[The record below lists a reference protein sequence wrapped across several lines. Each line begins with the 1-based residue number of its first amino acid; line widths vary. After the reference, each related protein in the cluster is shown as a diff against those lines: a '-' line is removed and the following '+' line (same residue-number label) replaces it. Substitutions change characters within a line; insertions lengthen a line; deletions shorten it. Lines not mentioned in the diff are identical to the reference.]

1 MDFMSNPW
9 IQFKNMSFTYEGA
22 GRRALKNINLTFYR
36 GEKVLII
43 GANASGKSTLV
54 RALRGKLATDEF
66 QGTIEGE
73 IINYDLEMETMDATA
88 MADAVD
94 HHLEETLEENGK
106 RKRSSDYIRNFSEE
120 LKHRILE
127 HPIEANTS
135 LERLSEGQRDI
146 QNFVNNVNYEQ
157 SVFIFDEPLA
167 NLAPRAGQIFIDLV
181 DDIHHNTDATIVM
194 VDYRIEEVLY
204 RPVDR
209 VIVLSEG
216 RIIFDGDSEK
226 LLKRNILNSLGVGE
240 PAYVSAIRYTGYP
253 LDKVRNISNVNY
265 LHGPDLKRTIES
277 WLMTVPNFVQKRS
290 DQPIL
295 TLDNVSYTY
304 PWRDQPTL
312 RNISTQVF
320 KGDMIAIVGK
330 NGSGKSTLGQMMDG
344 NIRPDSGT
352 MTWLGEEVTD
362 DNLCQMKQETV
373 YIQQN
378 IDQSILDFTVKDYLN
393 GIAANCNYSAEEA
406 EEVIRDS
413 LKRTGLIYAAE
424 LQIGQLS
431 FGQQKRIMLS
441 SALINQ
447 PSLLIIDEPS
457 EGQDY
462 HHYNEFMQYLYQ
474 INQEQE
480 IAIIINT
487 HNTDLVLE
495 FTRHAW
501 VLSEG
506 ELIADTQPIR
516 IATDYRLIQRAFLRE
531 SNLYIFAR
539 QIGLIDP
546 YNFIKKFM
554 DYHREVN
561 R

>member
-1 MDFMSNPW
+1 MSNPW

-54 RALRGKLATDEF
+54 RALRGKLASDEF

-73 IINYDLEMETMDATA
+73 VINYDLEMETMDATA

-106 RKRSSDYIRNFSEE
+106 RKRSSDYIPNFSEE
-120 LKHRILE
+120 LKYRILE
-127 HPIEANTS
+127 HPTEADTS

-216 RIIFDGDSEK
+216 RVIFDGDSEK

-240 PAYVSAIRYTGYP
+240 PSYVSAIRYTGYP

-265 LHGPDLKRTIES
+265 LHGPNLKRTIES

-290 DQPIL
+290 DQPVL

-304 PWRDQPTL
+304 PWRDQATL

-393 GIAANCNYSAEEA
+393 GIAANCNYSAEVA
-406 EEVIRDS
+406 EGVIRDS

-424 LQIGQLS
+424 LRIGQLS

-441 SALINQ
+441 SALINK

>member
-1 MDFMSNPW
+1 MSNPW
-9 IQFKNMSFTYEGA
+9 MQFKNVSFTYEGA

-54 RALRGKLATDEF
+54 RALRGKLGTEEF
-66 QGTIEGE
+66 PGSLEGE
-73 IINYDLEMETMDATA
+73 IAKFDFDMETMDATI

-94 HHLEETLEENGK
+94 HHLEETTQINSYR
-106 RKRSSDYIRNFSEE
+106 RKSSDYVPNFSEE
-120 LKHRILE
+120 LKKRILE
-127 HPIEANTS
+127 HPEDLTAKWES
-135 LERLSEGQRDI
+135 LSEGQRDI

-181 DDIHHNTDATIVM
+181 DDIHNNTDATVVM

-216 RIIFDGDSEK
+216 RVIFDGDSEK

-240 PAYVSAIRYTGYP
+240 PSYVSAIRYTGYP
-253 LDKVRNISNVNY
+253 LEKVRSISNVNY
-265 LHGPDLKRTIES
+265 IHGPNLKQTVES
-277 WLMTVPNFVQKRS
+277 WLMTVPNFVQKKGTK
-290 DQPIL
+290 PIL
-295 TLDNVSYTY
+295 NLENVTYTY
-304 PWRDQPTL
+304 PGRTEPTL
-312 RNISTQVF
+312 QDISVQVF
-320 KGDMIAIVGK
+320 EGDMISIVGK
-330 NGSGKSTLGQMMDG
+330 NGSGKSTLAQMMDG
-344 NIRPDSGT
+344 NLVPDSGE
-352 MTWLGEEVTD
+352 MYWQGKEVTA
-362 DNLCQMKQETV
+362 DNLAQLKQETI

-378 IDQSILDFTVKDYLN
+378 IDQSILPYTVKDYLR
-393 GIAANCNYSAEEA
+393 GIADACNYEADEA
-406 EEVIRDS
+406 EALIRES
-413 LKRTGLIYAAE
+413 LKKTGLIYAAE
-424 LQIGQLS
+424 MRIGQLS
-431 FGQQKRIMLS
+431 FGQQKRVMLS
-441 SALINQ
+441 SALINK

-474 INQEQE
+474 INQDQQL
-480 IAIIINT
+480 AIVVNT
-487 HNTDLVLE
+487 HNMDLILE
-495 FTRHAW
+495 FTKRTW

-506 ELIADTQPIR
+506 QLIADTRPIR
-516 IATDYRLIQRAFLRE
+516 VATDYRLIQKAFLRE

-546 YNFIKKFM
+546 YNFISKFM
-554 DYHREVN
+554 DYHREVT

>member
-1 MDFMSNPW
+1 MSKPW
-9 IQFKNMSFTYEGA
+9 MQFKNMSFTYEGA

-54 RALRGKLATDEF
+54 RALRGKLGTEEF

-73 IINYDLEMETMDATA
+73 IVNYDMDMETMDATE
-88 MADAVD
+88 MASAVD
-94 HHLEETLEENGK
+94 HHLEETVQVNGI
-106 RKRSSDYIRNFSEE
+106 RKRSSDYIPNFSEE
-120 LKHRILE
+120 LKRRILE
-127 HPIEANTS
+127 HPADADAS
-135 LERLSEGQRDI
+135 VERLSEGQRDI

-204 RPVDR
+204 RPIDR

-265 LHGPDLKRTIES
+265 VHGPDLKRTVES

-290 DQPIL
+290 DHPVL

-304 PWRDQPTL
+304 PGRDQATL
-312 RNISTQVF
+312 RNISAQVF

-330 NGSGKSTLGQMMDG
+330 NGSGKSTLGQMIDG
-344 NIRPDSGT
+344 NLRPDNGT
-352 MTWLGEEVTD
+352 ITWLGEEVTTE
-362 DNLCQMKQETV
+362 NLDQMKQETV

-378 IDQSILDFTVKDYLN
+378 IDQSILPFTVKDYLQS
-393 GIAANCNYSAEEA
+393 IASQCHYGSEEA
-406 EEVIRDS
+406 EQIIRDS

-424 LQIGQLS
+424 LRIGQLS

-441 SALINQ
+441 SALIKR

-480 IAIIINT
+480 IAIMINT

-495 FTRHAW
+495 FTRQAW
-501 VLSEG
+501 VLAEG
-506 ELIADTQPIR
+506 ALIADTQPIR
-516 IATDYRLIQRAFLRE
+516 VATDYRLIQRAFLRE

>member
-1 MDFMSNPW
+1 MSNPW
-9 IQFKNMSFTYEGA
+9 IQFKNMSFTYKGA
-22 GRRALKNINLTFYR
+22 SRRALKNINLTFYR

-54 RALRGKLATDEF
+54 RALRGKLGSEEF

-73 IINYDLEMETMDATA
+73 IVNFDLEMETMDATV

-94 HHLEETLEENGK
+94 HHLEETVQKNGI
-106 RKRSSDYIRNFSEE
+106 RKRSSEYIPNFSEE
-120 LKHRILE
+120 LKRRILE
-127 HPIEANTS
+127 HPQDVDTS

-181 DDIHHNTDATIVM
+181 DDIHHHTDATVVM

-216 RIIFDGDSEK
+216 RVIFDGDSEK
-226 LLKRNILNSLGVGE
+226 LLKRNILNSLGIGE

-265 LHGPDLKRTIES
+265 VHGPNLKRTIES

-290 DQPIL
+290 NESVL
-295 TLDNVSYTY
+295 TLDNISFTY
-304 PWRDQPTL
+304 PGRDHATL
-312 RNISTQVF
+312 SNISTKVF

-330 NGSGKSTLGQMMDG
+330 NGSGKSTLAQIIDG
-344 NIRPDSGT
+344 NLHPDKGT
-352 MTWLGEEVTD
+352 IHWLGEEVTPA
-362 DNLCQMKQETV
+362 NLAQMRQETV

-378 IDQSILDFTVKDYLN
+378 IDQSILDYTVKAYLED
-393 GIAANCNYSAEEA
+393 IASKCNYSPEEA
-406 EEVIRDS
+406 KQVIRAS
-413 LKRTGLIYAAE
+413 LKRTGLIYASE
-424 LQIGQLS
+424 LKIGQLS

-441 SALINQ
+441 SALINK

-474 INQEQE
+474 INQEQDM
-480 IAIIINT
+480 AIIINT

-501 VLSEG
+501 VLADG

>member
-1 MDFMSNPW
+1 MSKPW
-9 IQFKNMSFTYEGA
+9 MQFKNMSFTYEGA

-54 RALRGKLATDEF
+54 RALRGKLGTDEF
-66 QGTIEGE
+66 PGTTEGD
-73 IINYDLEMETMDATA
+73 IINYDLDMATMDASV

-94 HHLEETLEENGK
+94 HHIEETVQANGK
-106 RKRSSDYIRNFSEE
+106 RRRSSDYIPNFSEE
-120 LKHRILE
+120 LKRRILE
-127 HPIEANTS
+127 HPKDSDAS

-167 NLAPRAGQIFIDLV
+167 NLAPRSGQIFIDLV
-181 DDIHHNTDATIVM
+181 DDIHQNTDATVVM

-216 RIIFDGDSEK
+216 RVIFDGDSEN

-240 PAYVSAIRYTGYP
+240 PSYVSAIRYTGYP
-253 LDKVRNISNVNY
+253 LEKVRNISNVNY

-290 DQPIL
+290 NEPVL
-295 TLDNVSYTY
+295 TLENVFYTY
-304 PWRDQPTL
+304 PGRDHETL

-330 NGSGKSTLGQMMDG
+330 NGSGKSTLGQLMDG
-344 NIRPDSGT
+344 NLQPDEGT
-352 MTWLGEEVTD
+352 MTWLGEEVTAN
-362 DNLCQMKQETV
+362 NLSRMKQDSV

-378 IDQSILDFTVKDYLN
+378 IDQSILHYTVNDYLN
-393 GIAANCNYSAEEA
+393 EIAAQSNYAPAEA
-406 EEVIRDS
+406 ADVIRDS
-413 LKRTGLIYAAE
+413 LKRTGLIYASE
-424 LQIGQLS
+424 LRIGQLS
-431 FGQQKRIMLS
+431 FGQQKRVMLS
-441 SALINQ
+441 SALIKQ
-447 PSLLIIDEPS
+447 PTLMIIDEPS

-474 INQEQE
+474 INQERE

-495 FTRHAW
+495 FTRQVW

-516 IATDYRLIQRAFLRE
+516 IATDYRLIQRAYLRE

-539 QIGLIDP
+539 QIDLIDP

>member
-1 MDFMSNPW
+1 MSKPW
-9 IQFKNMSFTYEGA
+9 MQFKNMSFTYEGA

-54 RALRGKLATDEF
+54 RALRGKLGTEEF

-73 IINYDLEMETMDATA
+73 IVNYDMDMETMDATE
-88 MADAVD
+88 MASAVD
-94 HHLEETLEENGK
+94 HHLEETVQVNGI
-106 RKRSSDYIRNFSEE
+106 RKRSSDYIPNFSEE
-120 LKHRILE
+120 LKRRILE
-127 HPIEANTS
+127 HPADADTS
-135 LERLSEGQRDI
+135 VERLSEGQRDI

-204 RPVDR
+204 RPIDR

-265 LHGPDLKRTIES
+265 VHGPDLKRTVES

-290 DQPIL
+290 DQPVLI
-295 TLDNVSYTY
+295 LDNVSYTY
-304 PWRDQPTL
+304 PGRDQATL
-312 RNISTQVF
+312 RNISAQVF

-330 NGSGKSTLGQMMDG
+330 NGSGKSTLGQMIDG
-344 NIRPDSGT
+344 NLRPDNGT
-352 MTWLGEEVTD
+352 ITWLGEEVTTE
-362 DNLCQMKQETV
+362 NLDQMKQETV

-378 IDQSILDFTVKDYLN
+378 IDQSILPFTVKDYLQS
-393 GIAANCNYSAEEA
+393 IASQCHYGPEEA
-406 EEVIRDS
+406 EQIIRDS

-424 LQIGQLS
+424 LRIGQLS

-441 SALINQ
+441 SALIKR

-474 INQEQE
+474 INQDQE
-480 IAIIINT
+480 IAIMINT

-495 FTRHAW
+495 FTRQAW
-501 VLSEG
+501 VLAEG
-506 ELIADTQPIR
+506 ALIADTQPIR
-516 IATDYRLIQRAFLRE
+516 VATDYRLIQRAFLRE

>member
-1 MDFMSNPW
+1 MSNPW
-9 IQFKNMSFTYEGA
+9 MQFKNMSFTYEGA

-54 RALRGKLATDEF
+54 RALRGKLASDEF

-73 IINYDLEMETMDATA
+73 IINFDLEMETMDATA

-106 RKRSSDYIRNFSEE
+106 RKRSSDYIPNFSEE
-120 LKHRILE
+120 LKYRILE
-127 HPIEANTS
+127 HPTEADTS

-216 RIIFDGDSEK
+216 RVIFDGDSEK

-240 PAYVSAIRYTGYP
+240 PSYVSAIRYTGYP

-265 LHGPDLKRTIES
+265 LHGPNLKRTIES

-290 DQPIL
+290 DQPVL

-304 PWRDQPTL
+304 PWRDRATL

-393 GIAANCNYSAEEA
+393 GIAANCNYSAEVA
-406 EEVIRDS
+406 EDVIRDS

-424 LQIGQLS
+424 LRIGQLS

-441 SALINQ
+441 SALINK

>member
-1 MDFMSNPW
+1 
-9 IQFKNMSFTYEGA
+9 
-22 GRRALKNINLTFYR
+22 
-36 GEKVLII
+36 
-43 GANASGKSTLV
+43 
-54 RALRGKLATDEF
+54 
-66 QGTIEGE
+66 
-73 IINYDLEMETMDATA
+73 
-88 MADAVD
+88 
-94 HHLEETLEENGK
+94 
-106 RKRSSDYIRNFSEE
+106 
-120 LKHRILE
+120 
-127 HPIEANTS
+127 
-135 LERLSEGQRDI
+135 
-146 QNFVNNVNYEQ
+146 
-157 SVFIFDEPLA
+157 
-167 NLAPRAGQIFIDLV
+167 
-181 DDIHHNTDATIVM
+181 
-194 VDYRIEEVLY
+194 
-204 RPVDR
+204 
-209 VIVLSEG
+209 
-216 RIIFDGDSEK
+216 
-226 LLKRNILNSLGVGE
+226 
-240 PAYVSAIRYTGYP
+240 
-253 LDKVRNISNVNY
+253 KVRNISNVNY

-352 MTWLGEEVTD
+352 MTWLGEEVTG

-378 IDQSILDFTVKDYLN
+378 IDQSILDSTVKDYLN

-413 LKRTGLIYAAE
+413 LKRTGLIYTAE

>member
-1 MDFMSNPW
+1 MSNPW

-54 RALRGKLATDEF
+54 RALRGKLASDEF

-73 IINYDLEMETMDATA
+73 VINYDLEMETMDATA

-106 RKRSSDYIRNFSEE
+106 RKRSSDYIPNFSEE
-120 LKHRILE
+120 LKYRILE
-127 HPIEANTS
+127 HPTEADTS

-216 RIIFDGDSEK
+216 RVIFDGDSEK

-240 PAYVSAIRYTGYP
+240 PSYVSAIRYTGYP

-265 LHGPDLKRTIES
+265 LHGPNLKRTIES

-290 DQPIL
+290 DQPVL

-304 PWRDQPTL
+304 PWRDQATL

-393 GIAANCNYSAEEA
+393 GIAANCNYSAEVA
-406 EEVIRDS
+406 EDVIRDS

-424 LQIGQLS
+424 LRIGQLS

-441 SALINQ
+441 SALINK

>member
-1 MDFMSNPW
+1 MSNPW

>member
-1 MDFMSNPW
+1 MSNPW

-106 RKRSSDYIRNFSEE
+106 RKRSSDYIPNFSEE

-290 DQPIL
+290 DQHIL

-413 LKRTGLIYAAE
+413 LKRTGLIYAVE

>member
-1 MDFMSNPW
+1 MSNPW

-54 RALRGKLATDEF
+54 RALRGKLASDEF

-73 IINYDLEMETMDATA
+73 VINYDLEMETMDATA

-106 RKRSSDYIRNFSEE
+106 RKRSSDYIPNFSEE
-120 LKHRILE
+120 LKYRILE
-127 HPIEANTS
+127 HPTEADTS

-167 NLAPRAGQIFIDLV
+167 NLAPRARQIFIDLV

-216 RIIFDGDSEK
+216 RVIFDGDSEK

-240 PAYVSAIRYTGYP
+240 PSYVSAIRYTGYP

-265 LHGPDLKRTIES
+265 LHGPNLKRTIES

-290 DQPIL
+290 DQPVL

-304 PWRDQPTL
+304 PWRDRATL

-393 GIAANCNYSAEEA
+393 GIAANCNYSAEVA
-406 EEVIRDS
+406 EDVIRDS

-424 LQIGQLS
+424 LRIGQLS

-441 SALINQ
+441 SALINK

>member
-1 MDFMSNPW
+1 MSNPW

-54 RALRGKLATDEF
+54 RALRGKLASDEF

-73 IINYDLEMETMDATA
+73 VINYDLEMETMDATA

-106 RKRSSDYIRNFSEE
+106 RKRSSDYIPNFSEE
-120 LKHRILE
+120 LKYRILE
-127 HPIEANTS
+127 HPTEADTS

-216 RIIFDGDSEK
+216 RVIFDGDSEK

-240 PAYVSAIRYTGYP
+240 PSYVSAIRYTGYP

-265 LHGPDLKRTIES
+265 LHGPNLKRTIES

-290 DQPIL
+290 DQPVL

-304 PWRDQPTL
+304 PWRDQATL

-393 GIAANCNYSAEEA
+393 GIAANCNYSAEVA
-406 EEVIRDS
+406 EDVIRDS
-413 LKRTGLIYAAE
+413 LKRTGLIYATE
-424 LQIGQLS
+424 LRIGQLS

-441 SALINQ
+441 SALINK

>member
-1 MDFMSNPW
+1 MSNPW

-54 RALRGKLATDEF
+54 RALRGKLASDEF

-73 IINYDLEMETMDATA
+73 VINYDLEMETMDATA

-106 RKRSSDYIRNFSEE
+106 RKRSSDYIPNFSEE
-120 LKHRILE
+120 LKYRILE
-127 HPIEANTS
+127 HPTEADTS

-167 NLAPRAGQIFIDLV
+167 NLAPRARQIFIDLV

-216 RIIFDGDSEK
+216 RVIFDGDSEK

-240 PAYVSAIRYTGYP
+240 PSYVSAIRYTGYP

-265 LHGPDLKRTIES
+265 LHGPNLKRTIES

-290 DQPIL
+290 DQPVL

-304 PWRDQPTL
+304 PWRDQATL

-393 GIAANCNYSAEEA
+393 GIAANCNYSAEVA
-406 EEVIRDS
+406 EDVIRDS

-424 LQIGQLS
+424 LRIGQLS

-441 SALINQ
+441 SALINK